1 MRMEIEHGLKIL
13 QIYIFSCSS
22 KNIQENKNYNLLEK
36 KHTTTK
42 NIVAIYILPITP
54 NKKN

>member
-1 MRMEIEHGLKIL
+1 MEIEHGLKIL